1 MKSNLAQHPCANKCT
16 NFKDEQCNT
25 CLIKGKILADFITG
39 DVVVLKDLNILCVTD
54 LITLK
59 SFDGQFW
66 ETDHR
71 IGRVTEKVIRCA
83 TPAELKAKYRIE
95 APVALFVS
103 GIN

>member
-1 MKSNLAQHPCANKCT
+1 M
-16 NFKDEQCNT
+16 
-25 CLIKGKILADFITG
+25 
-39 DVVVLKDLNILCVTD
+39 VVLKDLNILCVTD

-71 IGRVTEKVIRCA
+71 IGRVTGKAIRCA
-83 TPAELKAKYRIE
+83 TPTELEAKYRIG

>member
-1 MKSNLAQHPCANKCT
+1 MKSNLPQHPCANKCT

-39 DVVVLKDLNILCVTD
+39 DVVVLKDLDILCVTD

-83 TPAELKAKYRIE
+83 TPAELKVKYRIE

-103 GIN
+103 EIN